1 MSTELVDSIT
11 GFVML
16 LARDQLTITKLLLLL
31 LLLLLLQDE
40 TQGTHF
46 CIITVGCLSAEPL
59 R

>member
-31 LLLLLLQDE
+31 LLLLLQDE